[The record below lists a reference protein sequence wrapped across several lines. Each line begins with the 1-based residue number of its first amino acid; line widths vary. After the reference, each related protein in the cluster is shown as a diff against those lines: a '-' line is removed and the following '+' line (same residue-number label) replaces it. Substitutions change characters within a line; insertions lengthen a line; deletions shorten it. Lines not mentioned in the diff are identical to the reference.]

1 MRPYCEETRRT
12 NPNYDYRQ
20 YPAEPA
26 CLSSLDV
33 AIRAQREFWRRSSE
47 LGDCLCGPKVVFH
60 NEVFVSYSK
69 RDILGVF
76 IQGPN
81 TPSTET
87 LTRAARAAEAAGR
100 VPIVR
105 LHGQPIPRA
114 GRVGTNELPSPVAGY
129 PGCRNSNVPAAPW
142 LVSSTSQER
151 STARTT
157 PPPDLRDCLS
167 RMSEAQTSSYLV
179 SVYGSVAPTVAEWT
193 WRDADVIWL
202 DKLDPST
209 LSCLLDGRAP
219 GTPGVWTAHQA
230 RGFYL
235 PPIGA
240 KMEMPVI
247 WQFHEHR
254 SCAGEKFEY
263 GGNRAAPT
271 EEDDAGWAEVFHY
284 NRPLNDR
291 FESAHVWLYR
301 ARGTGVF
308 YRMGRTITF
317 HDTIDLSHYLSS
329 KFNVLSSVKGFG
341 KAALVDVAVKLLRD
355 RFDTLAFS
363 HHVDLG
369 FAGRATCEPP
379 RVGWDANYYYL
390 SEIVVLREPSSD
402 ARFRRRSSCPPIP
415 LYGGWPST
423 TTGASHTSSTLSGS
437 GRNAPLANP
446 RWPCECDASALDTS
460 PAQRPQLP
468 EDKRWQLGVVRCM
481 IPA

>member
-1 MRPYCEETRRT
+1 MRSGQGGRDHHWQSTASGVLGDVGRG
-12 NPNYDYRQ
+12 
-20 YPAEPA
+20 
-26 CLSSLDV
+26 LS
-33 AIRAQREFWRRSSE
+33 AIRLGLWCPDAHRSVRR
-47 LGDCLCGPKVVFH
+47 L
-60 NEVFVSYSK
+60 
-69 RDILGVF
+69 
-76 IQGPN
+76 
-81 TPSTET
+81 TPS
-87 LTRAARAAEAAGR
+87 
-100 VPIVR
+100 
-105 LHGQPIPRA
+105 
-114 GRVGTNELPSPVAGY
+114 
-129 PGCRNSNVPAAPW
+129 C
-142 LVSSTSQER
+142 LV
-151 STARTT
+151 
-157 PPPDLRDCLS
+157 
-167 RMSEAQTSSYLV
+167 
-179 SVYGSVAPTVAEWT
+179 VAPTVAEWT

-341 KAALVDVAVKLLRD
+341 KVSGLCRAL
-355 RFDTLAFS
+355 
-363 HHVDLG
+363 
-369 FAGRATCEPP
+369 
-379 RVGWDANYYYL
+379 
-390 SEIVVLREPSSD
+390 
-402 ARFRRRSSCPPIP
+402 
-415 LYGGWPST
+415 
-423 TTGASHTSSTLSGS
+423 
-437 GRNAPLANP
+437 
-446 RWPCECDASALDTS
+446 
-460 PAQRPQLP
+460 
-468 EDKRWQLGVVRCM
+468 
-481 IPA
+481 